1 MTHIEHKGLG
11 RIVDQP
17 DERDHPI
24 RRYLAPRPTPTRFSR
39 MAQLGPVLDQ
49 GLTPTCVAHGAA
61 TVKTQQERRDHRRT
75 YQFNPH
81 YLYMLCKTRD
91 GIPHLDGTFTRTAL
105 DILHEIGYGRLSK
118 PWETD
123 AGRYKIKAYARLRT
137 IAEMEETIRYI
148 GPVLIGLDWD
158 ASWSWRSTLL
168 GTPSHIR
175 PAGGHL
181 MVIAAFDRA
190 AQRFTIRNSWG
201 ADAHTGGNVDITYH
215 EIERQLALPDWQSAD
230 VWSVVDIAL

>member
-1 MTHIEHKGLG
+1 MDTTVTKGTG
-11 RIVDQP
+11 RIVDPP
-17 DERDHPI
+17 DERDHLV
-24 RRYLAPRPTPTRFSR
+24 RTYLKPRPSPTRFSR
-39 MAQLGPVLDQ
+39 LAQLGPVLDQ
-49 GLTPTCVAHGAA
+49 GNFPKCVTHGAS

-75 YQFNPH
+75 YLFDVH
-81 YLYMLCKTRD
+81 ELYRLCKLHD
-91 GIPHLDGTFTRTAL
+91 GIPHLDGTYTRTAL
-105 DILHEIGYGRLSK
+105 DLMHKIGYGRMGK

-168 GTPSHIR
+168 DTPTTIR

-181 MVIAAFDRA
+181 MCIGAYDRA
-190 AQRFTIRNSWG
+190 AERFTIRNSWG
-201 ADAHTGGNVDITYH
+201 VDAHTGGNVEITYH

-230 VWSVVDIAL
+230 VWSVVDLTL